1 MMPVAPSW
9 LARYSGIPFQD
20 RGRTLKGCDCWG
32 LVRMVFAERYQI
44 ELPDYTGYR
53 GTSSQDNAEMAEL
66 VRQGIATG
74 DWKKIEA
81 GAEREG
87 DCILLRMD
95 GLPVHIALVVAP
107 GLMLHT
113 LKNEY
118 SKPEYYRDTFRWS
131 RRIQGFY
138 RHKLRA

>member
-1 MMPVAPSW
+1 
-9 LARYSGIPFQD
+9 
-20 RGRTLKGCDCWG
+20 
-32 LVRMVFAERYQI
+32 MVFADRYQI

-53 GTSSQDNAEMAEL
+53 GTSSQDNAEMARL
-66 VRQGIATG
+66 VAQGMATG
-74 DWKKIEA
+74 DWLKIGA
-81 GAEREG
+81 GSEREG

-113 LKNEY
+113 LLNEY
-118 SKPEYYRDTFRWS
+118 SHAESYRDVIRWS

-138 RHKLRA
+138 RHRLRG